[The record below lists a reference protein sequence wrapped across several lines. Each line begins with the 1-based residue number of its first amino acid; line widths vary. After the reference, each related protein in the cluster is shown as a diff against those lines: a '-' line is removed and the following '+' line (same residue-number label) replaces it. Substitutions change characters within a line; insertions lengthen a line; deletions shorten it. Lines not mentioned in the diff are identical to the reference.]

1 MSKATVQA
9 LSDSLFP
16 DIGTDITPADLRT
29 FNDAL
34 IADYQ
39 EEIQQLTQAEIDALT
54 PDLGQIVF
62 NEDLA
67 NYCFWNG
74 SSWKYFV
81 TNGVNLAEIRTVKVT
96 VTSAEILDSHD
107 NPVELLP
114 APGVNSFYQIINT
127 TIKKSFDTTAY
138 DTNVDGNF
146 TIGSEIVGSTLDL
159 SFTQTSYVFGTGS
172 GSIDDIENQACFFT
186 TETGNPENGDG
197 ELVFYITYQILEL

>member
-1 MSKATVQA
+1 MSKIAVQA
-9 LSDSLFP
+9 LSDSLFS
-16 DIGTDITPADLRT
+16 DVGADITPADLRT

-34 IADYQ
+34 IDDYQ
-39 EEIQQLTQAEIDALT
+39 EEIQQLTTAEITALT
-54 PDLGQIVF
+54 PTNGLLVY
-62 NEDLA
+62 NTDLA
-67 NYCFWNG
+67 KYGYYNG
-74 SSWKYFV
+74 TAWKYFLTETPV
-81 TNGVNLAEIRTVKVT
+81 ALIQTIKVT

-114 APGVNSFYQIINT
+114 APGVNSFYQVINT

-146 TIGSEIVGSTLDL
+146 TIGSEIVGGTLDL
-159 SFTQTSYVFGTGS
+159 AFTQTSYTAGTGS
-172 GSIDDIENQACFFT
+172 FSIDDIENQGLFFT

>member
-1 MSKATVQA
+1 MSKIAVQA
-9 LSDSLFP
+9 LSDSLFS
-16 DIGTDITPADLRT
+16 DVGADITPADLRT

-34 IADYQ
+34 IDDYQ
-39 EEIQQLTQAEIDALT
+39 EEVQQLTTAEITALT
-54 PDLGQIVF
+54 PTNGLLVY
-62 NEDLA
+62 NTDLA
-67 NYCFWNG
+67 KYGYYNG
-74 SSWKYFV
+74 TAWKYFLTETPV
-81 TNGVNLAEIRTVKVT
+81 ALIQTIKVT

-114 APGVNSFYQIINT
+114 AAGVNSFYQIINV

-146 TIGSEIVGSTLDL
+146 TIGSEIVGGTLDL
-159 SFTQTSYVFGTGS
+159 AFTQTSYTAGTGS
-172 GSIDDIENQACFFT
+172 FSIDDIENQGLFFT